1 MWKRFISELNKRFR
15 DVGSILIAVA
25 LVATIIEEVKL
36 LLSIKLLV
44 IGIMVI
50 IITSWYLS
58 KEGNND

>member
-1 MWKRFISELNKRFR
+1 MLKRFIGELNKRFR

-58 KEGNND
+58 KEENND

>member
-1 MWKRFISELNKRFR
+1 MLKRFIGELNKRFR
-15 DVGSILIAVA
+15 DVGSMLVAVA
-25 LVATIIEEVKL
+25 LVTIIIEEVKL
-36 LLSIKLLV
+36 LLTIKFLV

>member
-1 MWKRFISELNKRFR
+1 MWKRFIGELNKRFR

>member
-1 MWKRFISELNKRFR
+1 MWKRFIGELNKRFR

-58 KEGNND
+58 KEENND

>member
-1 MWKRFISELNKRFR
+1 MWKRFIGELNKRFR

-36 LLSIKLLV
+36 LLTIKFLV

-58 KEGNND
+58 KEENND